1 MDWGNVPYKDFPP
14 GWGHLMIPI
23 HSRAAALA
31 GLSLF
36 TPCTGRS
43 VWTHRAA
50 WFATRIL
57 GHHAL
62 LGRVSYWN
70 NPFAETTTKL
80 LTNRLVKS
88 IGVFDS
94 IAGYQRLQPGRQGL
108 TLLLLNRSKAV
119 GFLKLREGDSESL
132 HREYEALTML
142 ALSKPRTFSTP
153 SVIDYG
159 SIQEWHF
166 LLTTA
171 LPSAPHRVPHAPA
184 IRQIVTEI
192 ETALSTMHRPTS
204 ISDTWRPMHG
214 DLTPW
219 NLRRLRNGRLTLF
232 DWEETSWGPEGAD
245 EVLYR
250 ATEAALSGR
259 KASPSR
265 ATEAIW
271 FWRTLFTER
280 PDRTKR
286 DIRLKASVLKALAEM
301 EL

>member
-36 TPCTGRS
+36 TPCTGKS
-43 VWTHRAA
+43 VWIHRAA
-50 WFATRIL
+50 WLATRIL
-57 GHHAL
+57 SHHAL
-62 LGRVSYWN
+62 LGKISYWA
-70 NPFAETTTKL
+70 NPFPETTTKL
-80 LTNRLVKS
+80 LTDRLVKN
-88 IGVFDS
+88 IGVFDG
-94 IAGYQRLQPGRQGL
+94 IAGYQRLQPGRRGFA
-108 TLLLLNRSKAV
+108 LLLLNGSKAV

-132 HREYEALTML
+132 HREYQALTAL
-142 ALSKPRTFSTP
+142 ALSKPKTFSAP
-153 SVIDYG
+153 SVIDFG

-166 LLTTA
+166 LLTTP
-171 LPSAPHRVPHAPA
+171 LPSVPHRIPHAPP
-184 IRQIVTEI
+184 ILQIVKEI
-192 ETALSTMHRPTS
+192 ETALSAMHRPANMN
-204 ISDTWRPMHG
+204 DTWRPMHG

-219 NLRRLRNGRLTLF
+219 NLRRLQDGRLTLF
-232 DWEETSWGPEGAD
+232 DWEDASWGPDGAD

-265 ATEAIW
+265 ATEAIE

-286 DIRLKASVLKALAEM
+286 DIRLTTNVLRALAEM
-301 EL
+301 EH